1 MRVPSSGRIGRSL
14 SAAPVLAAAA
24 AALLLMVPAL
34 AATPASATTS
44 GLALGST
51 SSGNNPVTNFVQ
63 YVGGKAGKA
72 NPKLSTIELD
82 YINQQGGSSD
92 MAPETIN
99 GAVVATSYLNNQ
111 VGGIDGHPVKLLTC
125 AIPDTVAQ
133 AATCGQQF
141 ANDKNVAV
149 AGVGDVSI
157 GNQAMES
164 AVAPTKKPLVF
175 LIAGANSDDLYKP
188 GYALYGDATHVEAPW
203 ATFFKNYLHVKTVAL
218 INQDLPG
225 TDVAVTIT
233 RDALQY
239 DGMKVKIVNY
249 DPSLTDLTAPLTA
262 AGAKNADI
270 ILGDVYTNS
279 ACSDLYSTLKQLD
292 ITTPVAVNIPCA
304 DPQVAQGDGGKL
316 PPWYYAVATA
326 TSLDPTNKAGGELN
340 TILRTYGAGK
350 YVGDPWVQDSF
361 GQVLTMAK
369 WETSILKSG
378 GKIDP
383 ASVAREATAFKGPLV
398 FGAPNL
404 VCGTI
409 KSAPAVCNDEVSY
422 FKAVNGVFHAVARW
436 QAPPKGF
443 VVPAG

>member
-1 MRVPSSGRIGRSL
+1 MRVRNSGRIGRPV
-14 SAAPVLAAAA
+14 SAALVAAG
-24 AALLLMVPAL
+24 LSLMVPAL
-34 AATPASATTS
+34 APTAASATTA
-44 GLALGST
+44 GLAL
-51 SSGNNPVTNFVQ
+51 SSHASANNPVTNFVQ

-72 NPKLSTIELD
+72 NPKLSTIQLE
-82 YINQQGGSSD
+82 YINQQGGSGD

-99 GAVVATSYLNNQ
+99 GAVAATNYLNKE
-111 VGGIDGHPVKLLTC
+111 VGGIDGHPVKLVTC
-125 AIPDTVAQ
+125 AIPDTVSQ
-133 AATCGQQF
+133 AAACGQQF
-141 ANDKNVAV
+141 ANNKNVAV
-149 AGVGDVSI
+149 AAVGDVSI
-157 GNQAMES
+157 GNQALEA
-164 AVAPTKKPLVF
+164 AVAHTKKPLVF
-175 LIAGANSDDLYKP
+175 LIAGSNSDDLYKP

-203 ATFFKNYLHVKTVAL
+203 ATFFKNHLHVKTVAL

-225 TDVAVTIT
+225 TDLAVTIT

-239 DGMKVKIVNY
+239 DGMKVKIANY
-249 DPSLTDLTAPLTA
+249 DPSSTDLTAPLTA
-262 AGAKNADI
+262 AGAKTADI
-270 ILGDVYTNS
+270 LLADVYTNS
-279 ACSDLYSTLKQLD
+279 ACINLYSTLKQLA

-326 TSLDPTNKAGGELN
+326 TSLDPTNKAGAKLN
-340 TILRTYGAGK
+340 AILRRYGEGK

-369 WETSILKSG
+369 WETSVLKSG

-383 ASVAREATAFKGPLV
+383 ASVARTATAFKGPLV

-409 KSAPAVCNDEVSY
+409 KGAPAVCNDEVSY
-422 FKAVNGVFHAVARW
+422 FKAVNGVFHVAARW

>member
-1 MRVPSSGRIGRSL
+1 MRIQHFGRPGRSVSFA
-14 SAAPVLAAAA
+14 SALALAT
-24 AALLLMVPAL
+24 AALFLMVPTL
-34 AATPASATTS
+34 AATAASA
-44 GLALGST
+44 ANA
-51 SSGNNPVTNFVQ
+51 NNPVTNFVQ
-63 YVGGKAGKA
+63 YVGGKAGNA
-72 NPKLSTIELD
+72 NPKLSPIELG
-82 YINQQGGSSD
+82 YINQQGGSGD

-99 GAVVATSYLNNQ
+99 GAVVATNYLNKE
-111 VGGIDGHPVKLLTC
+111 VGGIDGHPVKLVTC

-141 ANDKNVAV
+141 ANNKNVAV
-149 AGVGDVSI
+149 AAVGDVSI
-157 GNQAMES
+157 GNQALEA

-175 LIAGANSDDLYKP
+175 LIAGSNSDDLYKP

-203 ATFFKNYLHVKTVAL
+203 ATFFKNSLHVKTVAL

-239 DGMKVKIVNY
+239 DGMKVKIANY
-249 DPSLTDLTAPLTA
+249 DPSQSDLTAPLTA

-270 ILGDVYTNS
+270 LLADVYTNS
-279 ACSDLYSTLKQLD
+279 ACTNLYSTLKQLA

-326 TSLDPTNKAGGELN
+326 TSLDPTNKAGVTLN
-340 TILRTYGAGK
+340 GILKRYGAGK

-369 WETSILKSG
+369 WESSILKSG

-383 ASVAREATAFKGPLV
+383 ASVARTATAFKGPLV

-404 VCGTI
+404 VCGTF

-422 FKAVNGVFHAVARW
+422 FKAVNGVFHPVARW
-436 QAPPKGF
+436 QSPPKGF